1 MDDDWGPVG
10 VAADGGGGLGGD
22 GGGLGGDGGGLGGG
36 GEGATQVLLIVSHE
50 LAGPEVLHVYF
61 AWKAVALENIPTRAV
76 VVAVPVHEETSWLN
90 A

>member
-1 MDDDWGPVG
+1 MKATTLAEMIPKSPVRVAVDDD
-10 VAADGGGGLGGD
+10 
-22 GGGLGGDGGGLGGG
+22 
-36 GEGATQVLLIVSHE
+36 GATQVLLIVSHE

-76 VVAVPVHEETSWLN
+76 VAAVPVHEETSWLN

>member
-1 MDDDWGPVG
+1 MKATTLAEMIPKRPVRVAVDDV
-10 VAADGGGGLGGD
+10 
-22 GGGLGGDGGGLGGG
+22 
-36 GEGATQVLLIVSHE
+36 GATQVLLIVSHE

-76 VVAVPVHEETSWLN
+76 VAAVPVHEETSWLN